1 VSVLDNAKMP
11 KFIKEDSL
19 IYIIVIVLLITLLA
33 IEGLYFY
40 AVIFGIVLSI
50 ISVISINRQLG
61 KAKELKSYLI
71 DYTNNIDNLSV
82 NSFSNFPMPICI
94 INAQGKLFWF
104 NTKFKELIGEEYINI
119 ENIKDFNPEFPLKSI
134 DLSKDGTI
142 NNLDISKNNKSYNLL
157 YNVLTEDSFWEGKS
171 IVLYW
176 VENTNYKSLR
186 IKYNDERPVSMFIQI
201 DNYEELSEKMDKGE
215 KLAKTAEVEK
225 ILNKYS
231 TEMNGFVIRYDTY
244 KFFMMIEYKYLDVL
258 ESKKF
263 AMLEDVKALKG
274 SAAND
279 YFFTLSIGVGTMGKS
294 IGQIVESAKGALDVA
309 LGRGGDQ
316 AVVKKLNSVKYY
328 GGQSKAVEKR
338 NKVKAR
344 IISYALRQIIDQSS
358 NVIIMG
364 HRIGD
369 MDSLGASIG
378 LYAIAKSRGKK
389 PYIVLNTVNYAL
401 KNMYERMKKEDA
413 QYLDSLISTENAMS
427 LIDQNSL
434 CIVLD
439 THRGSYT
446 EAPELLSKTEKI
458 VLIDHHRRGEEF
470 ISNTVLDY
478 IEPYASS
485 TCELVS
491 EIIQYMEDHI
501 KLTKFEADSL
511 MAGIVVDTNSFSF
524 KTGVRTFEAASFLR
538 RNGAD
543 TVDVKELFNEDLDSM
558 KKKTEI
564 IEKSELKYGD
574 VAISYIDE
582 IAENSNVIA
591 AQSADELLTIK
602 DVKLSFVLVR
612 NKDYINI
619 SGRSL
624 GNVNV
629 QLIMEYLGGGGHLN
643 MAGAQIQTNDMDEA
657 KQKLYDAI
665 EKYKEESK
673 LK

>member
-1 VSVLDNAKMP
+1 MP

-142 NNLDISKNNKSYNLL
+142 NNLDISKSNKSYNLL
-157 YNVLTEDSFWEGKS
+157 YNVLTEGSFWEGKS
-171 IVLYW
+171 IVIYW

-186 IKYNDERPVSMFIQI
+186 TKYNDERPVSMFIQI

-401 KNMYERMKKEDA
+401 KNMYERMKNEDS
-413 QYLDSLISTENAMS
+413 QYLDALVSTETAMG

-439 THRGSYT
+439 THRGSYS
-446 EAPELLSKTEKI
+446 EAPELLSKAEKI